1 MTIGYQIIASKLV
14 PHLEGLAYD
23 ALFVLCDAQVE
34 QACPTLLAPVRSLVD
49 DAHWLSIDAG
59 EEGKSIR
66 TIEQVWDFLLAGG
79 ATRHSVLLLIGG
91 GSLTDLG
98 GFAGATYMRGIR
110 TLSLSTSLLGMVD
123 ASTGGKTGIN
133 YAGVKNII
141 GSFHAPEEVFIDVAF
156 LDTLPIEELYSGY
169 AEVIKTALLES
180 EDFWHTLLRMGD
192 PQAFSH
198 QDWTEVIT
206 RCVRYK
212 EHITTVDFKESG
224 LRKVLNLGH
233 TVAHALEAYSHA
245 HATQARKPLLHGE
258 AVIIGMIVELYLT
271 HLIYGGSRQTL
282 SQLMMLCRDL
292 YPKYAYACKT
302 YPELISLMKHD
313 KKNSLSSGI
322 SFVGLVQAGVP
333 LLFDVQDEKQVESA
347 LDFYRE
353 VFGS

>member
-1 MTIGYQIIASKLV
+1 MTIGHHIIDSKLV
-14 PHLEGLAYD
+14 PHLQGLAYD
-23 ALFVLCDAQVE
+23 ALFVLCDEQVAQT
-34 QACPTLLAPVRSLVD
+34 CSNLLAPVRSLVYET
-49 DAHWLSIDAG
+49 HWLNLSAG
-59 EEGKSIR
+59 EEGKDIR
-66 TIEQVWDFLLAGG
+66 TIERVWDFLLSGG

-133 YAGVKNII
+133 YGGVKNII

-156 LDTLPIEELYSGY
+156 LDSLPIEELYSGY

-180 EDFWHTLLRMGD
+180 LDFWHQILRMGD
-192 PQAFSH
+192 PQGFSA
-198 QDWTEVIT
+198 QEWIEVIS

-233 TVAHALEAYSHA
+233 TIAHALEAYSHA
-245 HATQARKPLLHGE
+245 HATETHKPLLHGE
-258 AVIIGMIVELYLT
+258 AVIIGMIAELYLT
-271 HLIYGGSRQTL
+271 HLVHGGDKHTL
-282 SQLMMLCRDL
+282 SQLMMLCREL
-292 YPKYAYACKT
+292 YPKYAYTCKV
-302 YPELISLMKHD
+302 YPELIALMKHD
-313 KKNSLSSGI
+313 KKNNQTTGI
-322 SFVGLVQAGVP
+322 SFVGLEHAGEP
-333 LLFDVQDEKQVESA
+333 LVFDVQDEKLVESA